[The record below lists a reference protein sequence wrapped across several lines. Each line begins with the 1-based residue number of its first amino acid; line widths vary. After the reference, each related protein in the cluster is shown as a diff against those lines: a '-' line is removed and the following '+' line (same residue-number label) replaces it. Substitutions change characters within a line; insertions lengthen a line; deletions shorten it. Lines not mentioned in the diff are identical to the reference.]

1 MNLIESVKN
10 YIARRSLQ
18 KEYQGIRRQKAN
30 VSLEQ
35 ARNIGVLYAISDE
48 ETYKIIHSFLKSLK
62 TESRSVIALGF
73 LNDKKVPT
81 YLHQGVYNSI
91 ITLNDV
97 NWFGKPV
104 NQYVRN
110 FFREKFDIFLNISN
124 EDHFPLLYIS
134 ACVNARMKVGMFNDA
149 HTAYFDLMIKTAEG
163 ISQKELIDTMLYYI
177 EMINQQNHA
186 S

>member
-1 MNLIESVKN
+1 VNLIENAKN

-18 KEYQGIRRQKAN
+18 KEYQAIRRQKAN

-48 ETYKIIHSFLKSLK
+48 ETYKTIHTFLKSLK

-81 YLHQGVYNSI
+81 FLHQGVYNSI

-110 FFREKFDIFLNISN
+110 FFREKFDIFLNISTS
-124 EDHFPLLYIS
+124 DHFPLLYIS
-134 ACVNARMKVGMFNDA
+134 ACVNASMKVGKYQEA
-149 HTAYFDLMIKTAEG
+149 HTEYYDLMIKTADDT
-163 ISQKELIDTMLYYI
+163 SQKELIDTMLYYI
-177 EMINQQNHA
+177 EMINQHKHE